1 MFPVLTL
8 IVVSPRICRLSK
20 KLKNFYQRSFKRRR
34 LPPKEVAFLMLLSS
48 KIERSY
54 VLSNFIRFDL
64 PTVREME
71 KNFMI

>member
-1 MFPVLTL
+1 M
-8 IVVSPRICRLSK
+8 
-20 KLKNFYQRSFKRRR
+20 

-48 KIERSY
+48 KIERSD

-71 KNFMI
+71 KSCDLKLHPACRANQPSRSAT